1 MYSWAVVPSKHQQ
14 KRGTSKESVLKNVTW
29 KYIYLLFILEATKA
43 SSFAQPCSGLK
54 LLSIILL
61 TWAMPKTL
69 PVFSWIV
76 ISWSLTHRIR
86 NSGYVRSVSW
96 FSSIYS
102 ASSYFFQLNCRPA
115 PYWTRL
121 LSVGCRPMLNP
132 TVLLEVLSALWDKP
146 VVLIWTVFINASN
159 QHCPMVSNF
168 NLRSLIRNCT
178 LCRLC

>member
-102 ASSYFFQLNCRPA
+102 ASSYYFSAQLQTCPV
-115 PYWTRL
+115 L
-121 LSVGCRPMLNP
+121 DP
-132 TVLLEVLSALWDKP
+132 TP
-146 VVLIWTVFINASN
+146 I
-159 QHCPMVSNF
+159 
-168 NLRSLIRNCT
+168 
-178 LCRLC
+178 CRLPPDAEPNCFTGGPKCPVGQACCLDMDCIHKCVKPALPDGK